1 LNTSI
6 DRRGVTF
13 IGGGDPLGP
22 APGEVA
28 PGVAPLG
35 GGGTRGGAPP
45 EILMGYLPCNPS
57 GPAPGEAPLGMRLQG
72 RQHAGEAAPGVAH
85 PYNPN
90 EPAAPL

>member
-1 LNTSI
+1 LDASI

-35 GGGTRGGAPP
+35 EAASRGGGTRGGTPP
-45 EILMGYLPCNPS
+45 ETLMGLQHLYRIS
-57 GPAPGEAPLGMRLQG
+57 GAGPLVL
-72 RQHAGEAAPGVAH
+72 
-85 PYNPN
+85 YN
-90 EPAAPL
+90 LF